1 MLTGMVEGLFTYD
14 EVRRLSNLP
23 PKQLIQFIT
32 EKVASVTEKRAM
44 LINIVDRCASA
55 IKESVLEYIEFSLDI
70 SDSVLQIFVLPSEE
84 LKAMRAKGIVI

>member
-1 MLTGMVEGLFTYD
+1 
-14 EVRRLSNLP
+14 
-23 PKQLIQFIT
+23 
-32 EKVASVTEKRAM
+32 M

-55 IKESVLEYIEFSLDI
+55 IKEFVLEYIEFSLDI